1 MGRSSWISRSIAI
14 KRGSRR
20 PCLHIVNGIASNWLG
35 QRCRNLSQR
44 RCSGLASSR
53 NEFARFCSFHHPIYV
68 RCGRGQTQRGHGME
82 VNNDGIIFSRPR
94 SWADKCIKKQPMPS
108 PPQAPHW
115 PASWSATICQRMRS
129 VLRRRVVLCLSNL
142 MHALGAQGIR
152 VLLAFG
158 SPRLGPL
165 TVHTHAL
172 ESQSSLRR
180 DTIHR

>member
-35 QRCRNLSQR
+35 QRCRNLSQW

-68 RCGRGQTQRGHGME
+68 RGGRGQTQRGHGME

-115 PASWSATICQRMRS
+115 PASWSATIVRECAVFCAGGWCYAQAIS
-129 VLRRRVVLCLSNL
+129 STPWAPKGSGFFWHSGARVSG
-142 MHALGAQGIR
+142 H
-152 VLLAFG
+152 
-158 SPRLGPL
+158 
-165 TVHTHAL
+165 
-172 ESQSSLRR
+172 
-180 DTIHR
+180 